1 MNLKESGLSDLFAD
15 CRDEKGLVEKWF
27 LDAVESKLNRGKNRM
42 QEFQSILEKY
52 VGQYKDNQSKMKRRD
67 AIEKFRE
74 ESEKFRKSVK
84 NMKEQQKENENRKI

>member
-1 MNLKESGLSDLFAD
+1 M
-15 CRDEKGLVEKWF
+15 VEKWF

-52 VGQYKDNQSKMKRRD
+52 VGQYKDNKYKMKRRD
-67 AIEKFRE
+67 AIEQGRICKN
-74 ESEKFRKSVK
+74 SKSVK